1 MMVMMSPIAA
11 QTPHRTP
18 QYLHPACAAINW
30 AHKTDGQKGTMVN
43 TKMATYFPR
52 FLVGAS
58 SEVTARAVSSLIPA
72 PAPATAMP
80 ATTVSEL
87 SRMHGLSV
95 DYLPMKM
102 FMLCAVDAIVTPTMI
117 KIAPII
123 ATYRRPIRSEREP
136 TKGQTAAS
144 ARRLARTNQV
154 HLSVPPISP

>member
-1 MMVMMSPIAA
+1 MVMMSPTAA

-30 AHKTDGQKGTMVN
+30 AHRTDGQNGTIVN
-43 TKMATYFPR
+43 TRMATYFPR

-58 SEVTARAVSSLIPA
+58 SDVTARAVSSLIPA
-72 PAPATAMP
+72 PAPAIAMP
-80 ATTVSEL
+80 ATIVSGSSGMHEL
-87 SRMHGLSV
+87 LVEH
-95 DYLPMKM
+95 LPMKM
-102 FMLCAVDAIVTPTMI
+102 FMLCAVDATVTPTMI
-117 KIAPII
+117 KTAPIM
-123 ATYRRPIRSEREP
+123 ATYRRPIKSDREP